1 MGVTQENDN
10 EHAQVMGD
18 PSQIVNSSPAGAGSE
33 NTSVAS
39 EPRPVLA
46 PTITETATGH
56 TANSSLMNKHPESS
70 DISELIRR
78 VAPDEG
84 APTTPGSHPGVRP
97 AQHALSRGLES
108 PSPAETTRTYV
119 GTTTVTRTSTQP
131 QPRPPVLLD
140 VAIGVLLLLV
150 AALLCRKIY

>member
-1 MGVTQENDN
+1 
-10 EHAQVMGD
+10 MGD

-56 TANSSLMNKHPESS
+56 TASSSLMNKHPESS

-84 APTTPGSHPGVRP
+84 APTTAGSHPGVRP
-97 AQHALSRGLES
+97 AQHALSRGLEP
-108 PSPAETTRTYV
+108 PSPTETRTYV